1 MLSNRIFPGSWMRA
15 YTESLP
21 MHPHLPD
28 RVFAPTAMLRRVG
41 ERGDPDKPYACPQC
55 GKRYGW
61 KKSLNLHIRQEC
73 GKDPQFHCP
82 LCDHRS
88 KQKSNLVSHI
98 RHRHEKDLPTAK
110 LLAKVKPHEQFSI
123 SCETGSESPASSS

>member
-1 MLSNRIFPGSWMRA
+1 MGGVSSAPRHMPYGTGVHGGLVGLLEQRA
-15 YTESLP
+15 
-21 MHPHLPD
+21 
-28 RVFAPTAMLRRVG
+28 G

-73 GKDPQFHCP
+73 GKDPQFQCP
-82 LCDHRS
+82 LCDYRS

-98 RHRHEKDLPTAK
+98 RHRHEKDLATAK
-110 LLAKVKPHEQFSI
+110 QLAKVRPQGAFLYFEA
-123 SCETGSESPASSS
+123 GSESPASSS